1 MSAANAAARKRRAA
15 PDTQGPSVVSRPN
28 QFGSQNNNTNPPS
41 APTSGLTLPQVIALI
56 DTRLVKLEKFMK
68 ESSST
73 TSSNMNQPINRE
85 LEITNND
92 IVFQEVDRRFEIL
105 ATEINNLKDMML
117 KLQTF
122 TMEIN
127 KTLMEERVRV
137 FSDIGN
143 MSMNAHNLN
152 ENLFLNENVLSQ
164 SQDLTSMD
172 LRDLVDEELNN

>member
-15 PDTQGPSVVSRPN
+15 PDAQSPSVVSRPN
-28 QFGSQNNNTNPPS
+28 QFGSQPNPPS
-41 APTSGLTLPQVIALI
+41 STANGLTLPQVIALI
-56 DTRLVKLEKFMK
+56 DSRLVKLEKFMK
-68 ESSST
+68 DSSSENI
-73 TSSNMNQPINRE
+73 SNPNQPINRE
-85 LEITNND
+85 LEITNNNLL
-92 IVFQEVDRRFEIL
+92 FQEVDRRFEIL

-137 FSDIGN
+137 FSEIGN
-143 MSMNAHNLN
+143 ISMNVDNLN

-164 SQDLTSMD
+164 TPELTSMD
-172 LRDLVDEELNN
+172 LRNLADEELNK

>member
-15 PDTQGPSVVSRPN
+15 PDNQAPSVVSRPS
-28 QFGSQNNNTNPPS
+28 QFGSQNNNTNPPT
-41 APTSGLTLPQVIALI
+41 APAGGLTLPQVIALI
-56 DTRLVKLEKFMK
+56 DTRLVKLENFMK
-68 ESSST
+68 DSSSQN
-73 TSSNMNQPINRE
+73 SSNPNQTINRE

-143 MSMNAHNLN
+143 VTMSASNLN
-152 ENLFLNENVLSQ
+152 DNFFLSENIVNTSPE
-164 SQDLTSMD
+164 LTRMD
-172 LRDLVDEELNN
+172 LRNLVDEELNK

>member
-15 PDTQGPSVVSRPN
+15 PDNQAPSVVSRPS
-28 QFGSQNNNTNPPS
+28 QFGSQNNNTNPPT
-41 APTSGLTLPQVIALI
+41 APAGGLTLPQVIALV
-56 DTRLVKLEKFMK
+56 DARLVKLENFMK

-73 TSSNMNQPINRE
+73 VSNPNQPINRE

-92 IVFQEVDRRFEIL
+92 ILFQEVDRRFEIL

-143 MSMNAHNLN
+143 VTMNTSNLN
-152 ENLFLNENVLSQ
+152 DNCFLSENVLTTSPE
-164 SQDLTSMD
+164 LTSMD
-172 LRDLVDEELNN
+172 LRNLVDEELNN